1 MDGTG
6 FLKTVSFGGFD
17 KKDVLNY
24 VDELNTKIYTLQEEL
39 EQKNNLLEQS
49 DSGAEVNEKY
59 EKLLAEDKK
68 KIADLQ
74 TSNDSLKNQMK
85 TLQDESAEKDKE
97 IADLK
102 NKNAQLENELID
114 AKNKA
119 AAASSVDANAM
130 DLTNV
135 FMEAQKT
142 ANTIVTQAKA
152 NSKKMDE
159 DAKRLANQVVDDANS
174 KASTIVKSADEKAN
188 KLIIDA
194 EARSSAIIADA
205 EDRSAEMKAA
215 AAEMKAMI
223 LAEVSEMGNRVKN
236 IRDAIENLHGDSTQ
250 RLDATHKTIED
261 SMEFFKNG
269 QIPAALTRQR
279 PAAPEQQSVRTP
291 AAAPAPAQPRQPIPM
306 ASAQAHREAPQQAQA
321 PAPAQPRPVAK
332 PIPPVARQSQNT
344 APKPVPK
351 INFNLSELEE
361 MAKNIE
367 ADVAKTSKNG
377 K

>member
-49 DSGAEVNEKY
+49 SGGDNKEVSEKY

-68 KIADLQ
+68 KIAELQ

-85 TLQDESAEKDKE
+85 SLEDESAEKDKE

-102 NKNAQLENELID
+102 AKNAELENEVID

-119 AAASSVDANAM
+119 AAASPADTSAM

-152 NSKKMDE
+152 NAKKMDE

-188 KLIIDA
+188 KLITDA
-194 EARSSAIIADA
+194 EGKSSAIIADA
-205 EDRSAEMKAA
+205 EDKSAEMKAA

-223 LAEVSEMGNRVKN
+223 LSEVTEMDNKVKA
-236 IRDAIENLHGDSTQ
+236 IKDAIEALHSDSSEK
-250 RLDATHKTIED
+250 LDATHNTINE

-269 QIPAALTRQR
+269 QIPAALQK
-279 PAAPEQQSVRTP
+279 PQQSKPVS
-291 AAAPAPAQPRQPIPM
+291 QI
-306 ASAQAHREAPQQAQA
+306 PQQAQ
-321 PAPAQPRPVAK
+321 RPVTQTNVHNNEVKPMPK
-332 PIPPVARQSQNT
+332 PIPPVARQQQNNT
-344 APKPVPK
+344 PKPVPK
-351 INFNLSELEE
+351 INFNLAELEE

-367 ADVAKTSKNG
+367 ADVAKNPKSETNPKV

>member
-74 TSNDSLKNQMK
+74 TNNDSLKNQMK

-205 EDRSAEMKAA
+205 EDKSAEMKAA

-223 LAEVSEMGNRVKN
+223 LAEVSEMDNKVKT
-236 IRDAIENLHGDSTQ
+236 IKDAIESLHGDSVQ
-250 RLDATHKTIED
+250 KLDSAHKTIEE
-261 SMEFFKNG
+261 SMDFFKNG
-269 QIPAALTRQR
+269 QIPASLTRQR
-279 PAAPEQQSVRTP
+279 PAAPEQQSARTP
-291 AAAPAPAQPRQPIPM
+291 AAAPSPAQPRQPIPM
-306 ASAQAHREAPQQAQA
+306 ASAQAHRETPPQAQ
-321 PAPAQPRPVAK
+321 APAQPRPVAK